1 MAACGSTSMTTK
13 DSHRSRG
20 VLTPNEA
27 VQQNLSLL
35 SALSC
40 TSVSSHFSS
49 GPPQASARPSAPI
62 STKAERF
69 AARRARR
76 ATAVTTSPS
85 FQSCIRKEHQ
95 RKDLR
100 TWQICILLYINM
112 YICKKRYMRKR
123 MLGTKTRESQR
134 SCGPLYKLLC
144 RMRDGLTAPP
154 SHSLPGFS
162 EDLAAAHPPSP
173 GPARQPQLSG
183 HPGQLVTHWCLSEG
197 QVEGQHQSSTGTAPS
212 AHRMNVVHASKC
224 GSHAYK
230 IRIYVYIYI
239 YMLMSLMS
247 YKTRQILDALTPL
260 QSSPNGR
267 PNCCSAR
274 NLKGH
279 WSKTRPLARRSC
291 TDMWQSKGQEPTAS
305 NK

>member
-239 YMLMSLMS
+239 
-247 YKTRQILDALTPL
+247 
-260 QSSPNGR
+260 
-267 PNCCSAR
+267 CSC
-274 NLKGH
+274 H
-279 WSKTRPLARRSC
+279 SC
-291 TDMWQSKGQEPTAS
+291 HTKQGKS
-305 NK
+305 